1 MLIESVNLGEAL
13 REAFTKSATV
23 KRCLCVKGV
32 WQVWI

>member
-23 KRCLCVKGV
+23 KRCIRVKGV
-32 WQVWI
+32 WQLWI